1 MKRPKWKEGVD
12 RGCEERCAL
21 KEQKRASA
29 ALFALERATLFQD
42 VATARRDVALV
53 EQAMEQALGGGAP
66 QNAAQNKPH
75 KAQKKPRGAPKNSRT
90 KPRRSK

>member
-29 ALFALERATLFQD
+29 ALFALELATHPAASSTSLAACH
-42 VATARRDVALV
+42 VRK
-53 EQAMEQALGGGAP
+53 GA
-66 QNAAQNKPH
+66 
-75 KAQKKPRGAPKNSRT
+75 
-90 KPRRSK
+90 